1 MRILLVDDE
10 AELTAPLQRVLTGLG
25 YVVDAVNGG
34 TDARELLRHHT
45 YDLLILDWMLPDVSG
60 VELCQQVRARGDST
74 PVLFLTAKDT
84 LADRIAG
91 LDSGADDYL
100 IKPFELQELLA
111 RVRAQLRRS
120 PHSSASPSPMPSP
133 ESFPTYGDLKLDP
146 ANRLVYSRGTPI
158 ALSEKECQLLEL
170 FLRHPNQTLTHE
182 TIQRYLWPEP
192 TATPVSNALVAQVR
206 LLRRKIERGTALI
219 HTVYGKGYRFG

>member
-10 AELTAPLQRVLTGLG
+10 VELTTPLQRVLMAQG
-25 YVVDAVNGG
+25 YDVDAVNDG
-34 TDARELLRHHT
+34 AAAAQLLAQHS
-45 YDLLILDWMLPDVSG
+45 YDLLILDWMLPDTSG
-60 VELCQQVRARGDST
+60 IALCQEVRSRGQT
-74 PVLFLTAKDT
+74 MPVVFLTAKDT

-120 PHSSASPSPMPSP
+120 PHVPPAPSCL
-133 ESFPTYGDLKLDP
+133 TYGDLKFDP
-146 ANRLVYSRGTPI
+146 ANRLVYSRGASI
-158 ALSEKECQLLEL
+158 SLSEKECQLLEL

-182 TIQRYLWPEP
+182 AIQQHLWPDP
-192 TATPVSNALVAQVR
+192 AAAPASNALVAQVR
-206 LLRRKIERGTALI
+206 LLRRKIERDHALI

>member
-34 TDARELLRHHT
+34 ADAVELLQHHT

-120 PHSSASPSPMPSP
+120 PHASVGPSTIPSPLSC
-133 ESFPTYGDLKLDP
+133 PTYGDLKLDP
-146 ANRLVYSRGTPI
+146 TNRLVYCRGMPI

-192 TATPVSNALVAQVR
+192 TATPASNALVAQVR
-206 LLRRKIERGTALI
+206 LLRRKIERGNALI
-219 HTVYGKGYRFG
+219 HTVYGRGYRFG